1 MLREFRGRRPEVS
14 ESAFVDPSAQVI
26 GDVRLG
32 DQVSIWANATLRG
45 DIAAIRVGAGSNIQ
59 DNSCLHVDNDEP
71 VDIGESVV
79 VGHSCVIH
87 GCSIGDGCLIG
98 MGSTVLSGAKVGAG
112 SLVAA
117 GSLLLEGREYPPNS
131 MIMGSP
137 AKVRR
142 ETTEAEREKIRRNAE
157 RYVALSREYLKES

>member
-1 MLREFRGRRPEVS
+1 M
-14 ESAFVDPSAQVI
+14 
-26 GDVRLG
+26 
-32 DQVSIWANATLRG
+32 
-45 DIAAIRVGAGSNIQ
+45 
-59 DNSCLHVDNDEP
+59 
-71 VDIGESVV
+71 
-79 VGHSCVIH
+79 GHSCVIH

-137 AKVRR
+137 AKVKR
-142 ETTEAEREKIRRNAE
+142 ETTDEERKKIRRNAE